1 MFALQG
7 CGFGS
12 WCFGRIRIWNWVF
25 QIRLDPVF
33 IILSDPDSGF
43 KILSDQVSVFKILSD
58 PDPAFHFFGSGLNIE
73 VYMLNCLL
81 LTKHKSER

>member
-25 QIRLDPVF
+25 QIRSDPVF

-43 KILSDQVSVFKILSD
+43 KILSDPVSVFEILSD
-58 PDPAFHFFGSGLNIE
+58 PAFYFFLIRSEHYSLYFE
-73 VYMLNCLL
+73 LCL
-81 LTKHKSER
+81 LTKHKDKR